1 MLMYHGHLQRKIT
14 RKNMD
19 WHLKFFDL
27 VVCYSFLKYLLAVFI
42 IQCLDDK

>member
-1 MLMYHGHLQRKIT
+1 MLMYHGHLQLKIT

-19 WHLKFFDL
+19 WQLRFFDL
-27 VVCYSFLKYLLAVFI
+27 AVCYSFLKSLLAVFI